1 MQRDMGCGYNFD
13 PFASPAPRRTGDPP
27 KSPPDQPLALT
38 TRIFPTII
46 VDSLLKQFAQSSQ
59 LGANAAYIE
68 DLYEQYLVDPDSVGA
83 KWKTYFDGL
92 KGREAG
98 DIPHSVVID
107 QIAVAG
113 KLAAAGKLAT
123 ATGGGDE
130 RERAIGKLI
139 TAYRSRGHLA
149 ANLDPLGMMAKT
161 EAPDLAI
168 GFHRLSES
176 DLSVEFST
184 GGVGGKD
191 RMKLGDLVALLK
203 ATYTG
208 PIGAEYM
215 HITDVEQRRW
225 MQERM
230 ETAGGK
236 YGRTA
241 EDKKRILERLTAADG
256 LERYLGTKY
265 VGQKRFSLE
274 GGDALIPLMDTTIR
288 RAGEQGGK
296 DVVVG
301 MAHRGRLN
309 VLVNTLGKP
318 PRHLFDEFEG
328 KFEHVHNDLAHQ
340 GDVKYHMGF
349 SADVA
354 TPGGPVHL
362 ALAFNPSHL
371 EIVDPVV
378 VGSVRSR
385 QARRGDKGAQQ
396 VIPVLIHGD
405 AAFAGQGVV
414 MELFQMSQARGFR
427 VGGTIHIVINN
438 QVGFTT
444 SERQDARSTL
454 YCTDVAKMVGAP
466 VLHVNGDDPEAVV
479 FCAELALDF
488 RNRFGKDVVI
498 DLVCYRRHGHNEAD
512 EPAATQPL
520 MYQVIRKHKTP
531 RELYAAQLLAEG
543 VIKDT
548 DAQALFDSHR
558 QKLDDGMVTT
568 ELVTVQP
575 DEYAIDWSPYLK
587 GKLTDKVDTKFDGKK
602 LKKLADTINDVPA
615 ELKLHPRVAKIY
627 EDRRKMAAGEQ
638 SGDWGFAENLAYA
651 TLLEEGYKLRLVGQD
666 CGRGTFFHRHAIL
679 HEQTTDEYVLPLRRL
694 VKNPADVTIIDSLL
708 SEEAVMA
715 FEYGYA
721 TADPQTLDIWE
732 AQFGDFANGAQVVID
747 QFLSSGEAKWG
758 RLCGLAL
765 FLPHGYEGQGPEHSS
780 ARLERFLQLCALEN
794 MIVCTPTTPAQT
806 YHMIRRQ
813 MRMTTRKPLV
823 VMTPKSLLRHKLAV
837 SSLDELS
844 KGSFQALIPDATAD
858 AKKVK
863 RVVVCG
869 GKVYYDLLEE
879 AQKQGLKDV
888 AIVRVEQLYP
898 FPRTELAAELK
909 RYSAATDVVWCQ
921 EEPQNQGA
929 WYQIAHHLRACLQ
942 PKQSLHYT
950 GRARSPSPAAGHFSD
965 HVIEQTT
972 LVADA
977 LVNPLRGEASAE

>member
-1 MQRDMGCGYNFD
+1 M
-13 PFASPAPRRTGDPP
+13 
-27 KSPPDQPLALT
+27 
-38 TRIFPTII
+38 
-46 VDSLLKQFAQSSQ
+46 DSLLKQFSQSSQ
-59 LGANAAYIE
+59 LGNNAAYIE
-68 DLYEQYLVDPDSVGA
+68 DLYEQYLVSPDSVDP
-83 KWKTYFDGL
+83 KWKAYFDGL

-98 DIPHSVVID
+98 DVPHSAVIENIAQAARLAARGVV
-107 QIAVAG
+107 AVA
-113 KLAAAGKLAT
+113 AGA
-123 ATGGGDE
+123 GDE
-130 RERAIGKLI
+130 RERQVGRLI

-149 ANLDPLGMMAKT
+149 ANIDPLGLWQKP
-161 EAPDLAI
+161 EAPDLGLA
-168 GFHRLSES
+168 FHRLSEA
-176 DLSVEFST
+176 DLGAEFST
-184 GGVGGKD
+184 GGVGGHD
-191 RMKLGDLVALLK
+191 RMKLGDLLGLLK

-208 PIGAEYM
+208 PIGAEFM
-215 HITDVEQRRW
+215 HIADAEQRRW
-225 MQERM
+225 IYERL
-230 ETAGGK
+230 EKAGGK
-236 YGRTA
+236 FGRTA
-241 EDKKRILERLTAADG
+241 EQKKRILERLTAADG

-274 GGDALIPLMDTTIR
+274 GGDALIPLMDATIR
-288 RAGEQGGK
+288 RAGEAGAK
-296 DVVVG
+296 DVVIG

-318 PRHLFDEFEG
+318 PRQLFDEFEG
-328 KFEHVHNDLAHQ
+328 KFEHNDIAHQ

-378 VGSVRSR
+378 AGSVRSR
-385 QARRGDKGAQQ
+385 QNRRGDNARAQ
-396 VIPVLIHGD
+396 VLPILIHGD

-414 MELFQMSQARGFR
+414 MELFQMSQARGFA
-427 VGGTIHIVINN
+427 VGGTVHIVINN

-444 SERQDARSTL
+444 SDRQDARSTL

-512 EPAATQPL
+512 EPAATQPV
-520 MYQVIRKHKTP
+520 MYQIIRKHKTP
-531 RELYAAQLLAEG
+531 RELYAQKLVGEG
-543 VIKDT
+543 VIAAE
-548 DAQALFDSHR
+548 DAQALVDEYR
-558 QKLDDGMVTT
+558 RKLDENVVTT
-568 ELVTVQP
+568 EVVEVKS
-575 DEYAIDWSPYLK
+575 DEFTIDWSKYLS
-587 GKLTDKVDTKFDGKK
+587 GKLSDPVDTTFDGAK
-602 LKKLADTINDVPA
+602 LRRLAAAINEIPA
-615 ELKLHPRVAKIY
+615 EFKLHPRVAKIY

-638 SGDWGFAENLAYA
+638 PGDWGFAENLAYA
-651 TLLEEGYKLRLVGQD
+651 TLLDEGYKLRLVGQD

-679 HEQTTDEYVLPLRRL
+679 HEQSTDEYLLPLRRL
-694 VKNPADVTIIDSLL
+694 VKNPSDVTIVDSLL

-721 TADPQTLDIWE
+721 TADPMTLDIWE

-758 RLCGLAL
+758 RLCGLVL

-794 MIVCTPTTPAQT
+794 MIVCTPTTPAQA

-813 MRMTTRKPLV
+813 MLMTTRKPLV

-837 SSLDELS
+837 STLDELAQ
-844 KGSFQALIPDATAD
+844 GEFQHLIPDNAAD
-858 AKKVK
+858 PKKVK
-863 RVVVCG
+863 RVIVCG
-869 GKVYYDLLEE
+869 GKVYYDLIEE
-879 AQKQGLKDV
+879 AQKQGLEDV
-888 AIVRVEQLYP
+888 ALVRVEQLYP
-898 FPRTELAAELK
+898 FPRALLAAELK
-909 RYSAATDVVWCQ
+909 RFAGAKDVVWCQ

-929 WYQIAHHLRACLQ
+929 WYQIRHHLTACLASGQ
-942 PKQSLHYT
+942 TLHYA
-950 GRARSPSPAAGHFSD
+950 GRARSPSPAVGHLAD
-965 HVIEQTT
+965 HLAEQAA

-977 LVNPLRGEASAE
+977 LRNPLRGEATPE